1 MTVLYWA
8 STIVITILISMF
20 IKSRASRQNTEQNNI
35 FISNL
40 PIIVIGAWILW
51 TLAQLSGPLML
62 FQLGLIAFVS
72 FIGWGIL
79 KRFAGYDRKLKKAM
93 ADAAG
98 LRNPNF
104 DEAILKEQAALK
116 AHADAISKL
125 NPIDG
130 IENLKFELDAALDNA
145 QSRILIM
152 SGWASSYVINAKFI
166 DRCMR
171 LLSNGVEIHIGF
183 GYDTSSDKKMPDWEK
198 RGRGQINKLMSEAI
212 DRKVDGHLF
221 VYEFDNHY
229 KSLVKDDDYFITG
242 SINWLSNSRGR
253 NYERAWKNEFSAL
266 AEKEFNDCV
275 SMMRPKKLILRRKFL
290 KPFLEWGDNI

>member
-1 MTVLYWA
+1 
-8 STIVITILISMF
+8 
-20 IKSRASRQNTEQNNI
+20 
-35 FISNL
+35 
-40 PIIVIGAWILW
+40 
-51 TLAQLSGPLML
+51 
-62 FQLGLIAFVS
+62 
-72 FIGWGIL
+72 
-79 KRFAGYDRKLKKAM
+79 
-93 ADAAG
+93 
-98 LRNPNF
+98 
-104 DEAILKEQAALK
+104 
-116 AHADAISKL
+116 
-125 NPIDG
+125 
-130 IENLKFELDAALDNA
+130 
-145 QSRILIM
+145 
-152 SGWASSYVINAKFI
+152 
-166 DRCMR
+166 MR

>member
-20 IKSRASRQNTEQNNI
+20 IKSRASRQDAEQNNI
-35 FISNL
+35 FIRNL
-40 PIIVIGAWILW
+40 PIFVIGAWIIW

-62 FQLGLIAFVS
+62 FQLGVIAFVS
-72 FIGWGIL
+72 LIGWVIL
-79 KRFAGYDRKLKKAM
+79 KKFASYDRKLEKAI
-93 ADAAG
+93 ADAAS

-104 DEAILKEQAALK
+104 DEAILREQAARK

-130 IENLKFELDAALDNA
+130 LENLKFELETALENA
-145 QSRILIM
+145 QNRILIM

-166 DRCMR
+166 GKCIR

-198 RGRGQINKLMSEAI
+198 KGRGQINKLMSEAM
-212 DRKVDGHLF
+212 DKKVDDCLF

-229 KSLVKDDDYFITG
+229 KSLVKDNDYFITG
-242 SINWLSNSRGR
+242 SINWLSNSRGK
-253 NYERAWKNEFSAL
+253 NYERAWKNEFSTL

-290 KPFLEWGDNI
+290 KPFLEWGDDV